1 MVNPNLQQ
9 NWIMVDRTMALFRAG
24 EIEERILLGDTEQ
37 DLSFHRFYR
46 ISSFRSGSYDRWE
59 Y

>member
-1 MVNPNLQQ
+1 MGNPNLQQ
-9 NWIMVDRTMALFRAG
+9 NWIMVDRAMTLFRAG
-24 EIEERILLGDTEQ
+24 EIEEGIFLWDAEQ

-46 ISSFRSGSYDRWE
+46 ISSSRSGSYDRWE